1 MTSGGPAS
9 LLPSGEQ
16 PLEGVVVVSL
26 KHAVAAPLAS
36 RQPADLGARVV
47 KAERVEGGDFA
58 RDYDHTVEG
67 TTADRTS
74 SAAPQYASNVW
85 SRSRAQTAVTEGVR
99 AHVSSGPRIP
109 SQPRETRD

>member
-1 MTSGGPAS
+1 M
-9 LLPSGEQ
+9 
-16 PLEGVVVVSL
+16 VVVSL

-67 TTADRTS
+67 TTADRSS
-74 SAAPQYASNVW
+74 SAPPQSVSSVW
-85 SRSRAQTAVTEGVR
+85 SRFRALTAMTEGGR
-99 AHVSSGPRIP
+99 AHVVEPRASPITTK
-109 SQPRETRD
+109 RRD